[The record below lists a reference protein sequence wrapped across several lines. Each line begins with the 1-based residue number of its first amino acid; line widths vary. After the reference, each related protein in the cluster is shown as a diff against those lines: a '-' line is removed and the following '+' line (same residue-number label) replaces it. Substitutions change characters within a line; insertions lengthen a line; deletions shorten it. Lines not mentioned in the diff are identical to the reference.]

1 MSANSERRK
10 QFESLIGHSFAD
22 PQLLDMALTHASVPN
37 NPNNNERLEFL
48 GDRVFGLAVAE
59 MLYKA
64 FPSEREGDIAKRHAA
79 LVSQGALVGIAE
91 ALQVGSHLKL
101 SAGEAKAG
109 GERKDTI
116 LSGALEAVIGA
127 IYLDAGLAPAVAFVE
142 KHWKKLVAHSATPP
156 EDPKTRLQEWAQ
168 AKGLPLPAYKEI
180 SRTGADHS
188 PVFEMEVTVE
198 GLGAFAA
205 SATSK
210 RQAEKDAAQKM
221 LDKIGGTT

>member
-1 MSANSERRK
+1 MSASSERRK
-10 QFESLIGHSFAD
+10 QFEELIGHSFAD
-22 PQLLDMALTHASVPN
+22 PHLLDMALTHASVPN
-37 NPNNNERLEFL
+37 NPDNNERLEFL

-64 FPSEREGDIAKRHAA
+64 FPLEREGDIAKRHAA
-79 LVSQGALVGIAE
+79 LVSQPALVGVAD
-91 ALQVGSHLKL
+91 ALQLGAHLKL

-127 IYLDAGLAPAVAFVE
+127 IYLDAGLGPAAAFVE
-142 KHWKKLVAHSATPP
+142 KHWRKLLAHSATPP
-156 EDPKTRLQEWAQ
+156 EDPKTQLQEWAQ
-168 AKGLPLPAYKEI
+168 SKGLPLPSYKEI

-188 PVFEMEVTVE
+188 PVFEMEVMVE
-198 GLGAFAA
+198 GLGSFTA

-210 RQAEKDAAQKM
+210 RQAEKDAARKM
-221 LDKIGGTT
+221 LDKIGGTS